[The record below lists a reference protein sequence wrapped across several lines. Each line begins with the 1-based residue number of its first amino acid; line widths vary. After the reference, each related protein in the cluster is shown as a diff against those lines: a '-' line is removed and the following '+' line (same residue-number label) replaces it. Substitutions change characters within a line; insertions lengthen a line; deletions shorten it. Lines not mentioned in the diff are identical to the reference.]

1 MIIFI
6 LLFCGGKGFRRSL
19 VKRRMGMK
27 KKLLA
32 LFLACTVFVTTG
44 CGGMSTDS
52 PHWIDSSISGNVT
65 ADTEVSLKNDFAA
78 AANQN
83 YYSSGESD
91 GRTIINIARMVTDRK
106 RAMLTDASVSG
117 KGIEEVRKFAAL
129 AEDYEGRN
137 ALGVTPLEPYIRSIE
152 SLSSV
157 EEFYAWIADPDSNP
171 LGVSPVEVAGSGR
184 SQVDPSSYFVLIGNT
199 RFTLLRQNGSSDAYF
214 NMNEA
219 DLEKMVMV
227 DEKVT
232 CVLKQMGYTDD
243 QIQKILDDTWQV
255 EKTLANLV
263 DDSLTEEE
271 NMTFTREEIA
281 YIQGDFPLTD
291 YLDNWGY
298 GACNHFL
305 ADARYLKAVDN
316 VCSRYL
322 EKMKSMMIVKY
333 VLSLGKYLDENT
345 ALAFEQIEVPRG
357 VMLEPDERTEDQKA
371 DDRLFGEQ
379 IGSTALVAA
388 LNEAYL
394 ETYISPDVYDR
405 LYSMTSDIIDVYRD
419 IFANEPWLS
428 EEGKALCLEKLN
440 AITIHVVFPDKGD
453 YSNLN
458 IVPAE
463 KGGNFLEAAL
473 AVKKFE
479 VRKSASLSAE
489 KVNLERWDP
498 YTTMLSTTQTN
509 SFYYPTLN
517 GIYICAGILG
527 DPVFTPEMSDEQ
539 MLAGI
544 GTVVGHEITHGFDAN
559 GVQYDKNGIKQTW
572 LPEKDRSAFSDRTI
586 KVSSFYSG
594 LTPFQGSGPYN
605 GTRVQV
611 EATADMG
618 GMKAVLELASR
629 TENFDYDSF
638 FRQFAR
644 VWSSQISYDYE
655 RYLFEYDVHP
665 LDYLRINV
673 TLAQYDEFTKTYD
686 IHEGDGMFIPEGKR
700 VKVW

>member
-1 MIIFI
+1 
-6 LLFCGGKGFRRSL
+6 
-19 VKRRMGMK
+19 MK

-32 LFLACTVFVTTG
+32 LLLACSVFITAG
-44 CGGMSTDS
+44 CGGLSSDS
-52 PHWIDSSISGNVT
+52 PHWIDSSIKGNVT
-65 ADTEVSLKNDFAA
+65 VDTAVSLKDDFAA
-78 AANQN
+78 AVNQD
-83 YYSSGESD
+83 YYSSGESS
-91 GRTIINIARMVTDRK
+91 GRTISNIARMITDRK
-106 RAMLTDASVSG
+106 RAMLTDASVTG
-117 KGIEEVRKFAAL
+117 KAIEEVRKYAAL
-129 AEDYEGRN
+129 AEDHEGRK

-152 SLSSV
+152 NISSV
-157 EEFYAWIADPDSNP
+157 EELYAWIAAPASNP

-184 SQVDPSSYFVLIGNT
+184 SQVDPSSYFVVIGNAS
-199 RFTLLRQNGSSDAYF
+199 FTLQRQNGSSDAYF
-214 NMNEA
+214 NMGEA

-227 DEKVT
+227 DQKVS
-232 CVLKQMGYTDD
+232 CVLKQMDYTEG
-243 QIQKILDDTWQV
+243 QIQAILDNTWQV

-271 NMTFTREEIA
+271 DMTFNREEIA
-281 YIQGDFPLTD
+281 YIQGDFPMTD

-305 ADARYLKAVDN
+305 ADAKYLKAVDN

-322 EKMKSMMIVKY
+322 EKMKSMLIVKY
-333 VLSLGKYLDENT
+333 VLSLGKYLDEDT
-345 ALAFEQIEVPRG
+345 AHTFEKIEVPRG
-357 VMLEPDERTEDQKA
+357 VTLEPDERTEEQKA
-371 DDRLFGEQ
+371 DDRLFEEQ
-379 IGSTALVAA
+379 IGSSALAAA

-394 ETYISPDVYDR
+394 DTYISPDIYDR
-405 LYSMTSDIIDVYRD
+405 LYGMTADIIDVYRD
-419 IFANEPWLS
+419 IFTNEPWLS

-440 AITIHVVFPDKGD
+440 AIKIHVVFPDKGD
-453 YSNLN
+453 YSGLN

-463 KGGNFLEAAL
+463 EGGNFLEAAL
-473 AVKKFE
+473 AVREFGI
-479 VRKSASLSAE
+479 RKSAALSAG
-489 KVNLERWDP
+489 KVDLDIWDP
-498 YTTMLSTTQTN
+498 YSPMLSTTQTN

-517 GIYICAGILG
+517 GIFICAGILG

-544 GTVVGHEITHGFDAN
+544 GSVVGHEITHGFDAN
-559 GVQYDKNGIKQTW
+559 GVQYDKDGIKQTW
-572 LPEKDRSAFSDRTI
+572 LPEKDRSAFGDRTI
-586 KVSSFYSG
+586 KVSAFYSG

-629 TENFDYDSF
+629 KENFDYDTF

-644 VWSSQISYDYE
+644 VWSSQVSYDTE
-655 RYLFEYDVHP
+655 KYLFDYDEHP

-673 TLAQYDEFTKTYD
+673 TLAQYDEFTETYD